1 MNLLS
6 TTLIV
11 LIDDVPG
18 NMEMEIIDLQCS
30 GGRKKIQKFWA
41 LGFIFQTY
49 WHEHFSSNSFIRR
62 ENGFRLWN

>member
-30 GGRKKIQKFWA
+30 GGRKKKKQKFWA

-49 WHEHFSSNSFIRR
+49 
-62 ENGFRLWN
+62 